1 MAPHPLI
8 AKDLTLAYGDSMI
21 VKNLNLE
28 IEAGKITTIIGPNGC
43 GKSTLLRGLARLI
56 DPASGEVHLD
66 GQAIHSYQTREVA
79 KRLGLQ
85 SQQAITPQ
93 GITVEDLVRRGRYP
107 HQSFFQPPSAEDE
120 AAVDRALDLT
130 GMQGL
135 RKQAVDQ
142 LSGGQRQRAWMA
154 MAVAQDT
161 PILLLDE
168 PTTYLDVS
176 HQLDVIDLVQ
186 HLNRVEGKTIVMV
199 LHDINEAARVSDHIV
214 AMRDGRIVKQGTPDE
229 VFQPETLAALYGITC
244 DIYPHSTRAHCFCVP
259 RSGECPPSCAVL
271 NATTATPFGSAGQFS
286 VEGLRTGYG
295 RTTIIDDLS
304 LDLPAGKMI
313 AIVGPNACGKST
325 LFRSCARLLKRSGG
339 AIRLDGKE
347 IASGSHK
354 ALAKRMALLAQG
366 PVPPSGFSVEDL
378 VASGRVPHQGL
389 LRQWRAEDEAKVDEA
404 LERTNLADLRH
415 RDVETLSGGQ
425 RQRAWFG
432 MSLAQ
437 DTPVLLLDEPT
448 TFLDMAAQ
456 IEMLDLARQLNREHG
471 YSVLMILHDLNMA
484 ARYADII
491 VAMKAGKIVAS
502 GTPAQVLT
510 PVLLHEVF
518 EIEATVHTD
527 PQTGAVMIMPVRTV
541 SSSTAVRR
549 ERIDAETFTDVSR
562 EPIAVAV

>member
-1 MAPHPLI
+1 MSRLVAT
-8 AKDLTLAYGDSMI
+8 DLTLGYGDAII
-21 VKNLNLE
+21 VKDLNLA
-28 IEAGKITTIIGPNGC
+28 IEDGKITTIIGPNGC
-43 GKSTLLRGLARLI
+43 GKSTLLRGLARLL
-56 DPASGEVHLD
+56 DPVAGQVHLD
-66 GQAIHSYQTREVA
+66 GQLIHSYPTREIA
-79 KRLGLQ
+79 RRLGLQ

-107 HQSFFQPPSAEDE
+107 HQSFFQPPSAADE
-120 AAVDRALDLT
+120 AAVDKALDLT
-130 GMQGL
+130 GMQAL
-135 RKQAVDQ
+135 RKRAVDQ

-176 HQLDVIDLVQ
+176 HQLEVIDLVE

-199 LHDINEAARVSDHIV
+199 LHDINEAARVSDRIV
-214 AMRDGRIVKQGTPDE
+214 AMRDGAIVKEGTPDE

-244 DIYPHSTRAHCFCVP
+244 DVYPHSTRNHCFCLP
-259 RSGECPPSCAVL
+259 RSGECPPSCAVKV
-271 NATTATPFGSAGQFS
+271 AATPTGTIGQFS
-286 VEGLRTGYG
+286 VSGLRTGYG

-304 LDLPAGKMI
+304 LDLPAGKMV

-325 LFRSCARLLKRSGG
+325 LFRSCARLLKRTRGT
-339 AIRLDGKE
+339 IDLDGME

-354 ALAKRMALLAQG
+354 ALAKRMTLLTQG
-366 PVPPSGFSVEDL
+366 PVPPSGFTVEDL

-389 LRQWRAEDEAKVDEA
+389 FRQWSATDEAKVDEA
-404 LERTNLADLRH
+404 LARTNLEEFRH
-415 RDVETLSGGQ
+415 RDVDTLSGGQ

-484 ARYADII
+484 ARYADVI
-491 VAMKAGKIVAS
+491 VAMKAGRIVAH

-510 PVLLHEVF
+510 PPLLRDVF
-518 EIEATVHTD
+518 DIEATVHTD
-527 PQTGAVMIMPVRTV
+527 PQTRSVMIMP
-541 SSSTAVRR
+541 
-549 ERIDAETFTDVSR
+549 
-562 EPIAVAV
+562 

>member
-1 MAPHPLI
+1 MSRLTAN
-8 AKDLTLAYGDSMI
+8 DLTLGYGDAVI
-21 VKNLNLE
+21 VRNLNLE
-28 IEAGKITTIIGPNGC
+28 IEDGKITTIIGPNGC
-43 GKSTLLRGLARLI
+43 GKSTLLRGLARLL
-56 DPASGEVHLD
+56 DPVSGQVHLD
-66 GQAIHSYQTREVA
+66 GQLIHSYATRDVA

-93 GITVEDLVRRGRYP
+93 GIMVEDLVRRGRYP

-120 AAVDRALDLT
+120 AAVDKALDLT

-135 RKQAVDQ
+135 RKRAVDT

-176 HQLDVIDLVQ
+176 HQLEVIDLVE

-199 LHDINEAARVSDHIV
+199 LHDINEAARVSDRIV
-214 AMRDGRIVKQGTPDE
+214 AMRDGVIVKEGTPDE

-244 DIYPHSTRAHCFCVP
+244 DIYPHSTRAHCFCLP
-259 RSGECPPSCAVL
+259 RSGDCPPSCAVKS
-271 NATTATPFGSAGQFS
+271 AATPGDTAAGQFS
-286 VEGLRTGYG
+286 VQGLRTGYG

-325 LFRSCARLLKRSGG
+325 LFRSCARLLKRSRG
-339 AIRLDGKE
+339 AIQLDGRE

-354 ALAKRMALLAQG
+354 ALAKRMTLLSQG

-389 LRQWRAEDEAKVDEA
+389 FRQWSADDEAKVDDA
-404 LERTNLADLRH
+404 LERTNLNEFRH
-415 RDVETLSGGQ
+415 REVDTLSGGQ

-456 IEMLDLARQLNREHG
+456 IDLLDLARQLNREHG

-484 ARYADII
+484 ARYADVI
-491 VAMKAGKIVAS
+491 VAMKAGKVVRH

-510 PVLLHEVF
+510 PDLLRDVF
-518 EIEATVHTD
+518 DIEATVHTD
-527 PQTGAVMIMPVRTV
+527 PQTGSVMIMPVRTV
-541 SSSTAVRR
+541 SPTAVAEVER
-549 ERIDAETFTDVSR
+549 EDAEAAADAIE
-562 EPIAVAV
+562 EPIAIAV